1 MYHSVTFGDKN
12 TWDDW
17 HLVPSSR
24 PVFNPPTLKTKTL
37 EIPGGDGV
45 IDLSEAL
52 TGYPVYNNRTG
63 SMEFIVV
70 NDFYEPVKTHQ
81 EWYEVYSNIMDYLHG
96 QQLQAFL
103 EDDKEYYY
111 EGRFT
116 VNNWKSD
123 KNHSIITIDYDV
135 GPYKWLI
142 HSSLED
148 WLWDPFNFETGV
160 IPINNFKNIAVTA
173 TYESHIFEKTLFG
186 RAPVCPSFIVSTT
199 SGQGMYIRFVN
210 PKLGTDVTKWV
221 SDGTTQIPEFIFL
234 GEKVTMYFKCVSG
247 TGTVSIDFR
256 QGRF

>member
-17 HLVPSSR
+17 HLIPSSR

-37 EIPGGDGV
+37 EIPGGDGK

-52 TGYPVYNNRTG
+52 TGYPVYNNRVG

-70 NDFYEPVKTHQ
+70 NDSYDLVKTHQ
-81 EWYEVYSNIMDYLHG
+81 EWYAVYSDIMDYLHG

-123 KNHSIITIDYDV
+123 KNYSLITIDYDV
-135 GPYKWLI
+135 GPYKWLA

-148 WLWDPFNFETGV
+148 WLWDSFNFETGV
-160 IPINNFKNIAVTA
+160 IPISKFKNIAVTSA
-173 TYESHIFEKTLFG
+173 YKSYGFEKTLFG
-186 RAPVCPSFIVSTT
+186 RAPVCPSFIVSTS
-199 SGQGMYIRFVN
+199 SGQGMYIRFTN
-210 PKLGTDVTKWV
+210 SRLGKISEKWV
-221 SDGTTQIPEFIFL
+221 PEGNTQIPEFIFL
-234 GEKVTMYFKCVSG
+234 GEEVIIEFKCVSG

>member
-45 IDLSEAL
+45 IDLSETL

-63 SMEFIVV
+63 SMEFIFV

-81 EWYEVYSNIMDYLHG
+81 EWYEVYSNITDYLHG

-148 WLWDPFNFETGV
+148 WLWDPFNFKTGV
-160 IPINNFKNIAVTA
+160 IPINNFKNIAVTD
-173 TYESHIFEKTLFG
+173 TYKSHIFEKTLFG

-210 PKLGTDVTKWV
+210 PKLGTDVTKRV

-234 GEKVTMYFKCVSG
+234 GEKVTIYFKCISG

>member
-52 TGYPVYNNRTG
+52 TGYPVYSNRTG

-135 GPYKWLI
+135 GPYKWFF

-148 WLWDPFNFETGV
+148 SKLSD
-160 IPINNFKNIAVTA
+160 NFKNIQVTA
-173 TYESHIFEKTLFG
+173 TYKSHIFKKTLFG
-186 RAPVCPSFIVSTT
+186 RAPVCPSFIISTT

-210 PKLGTDVTKWV
+210 PKLGTNITKKV
-221 SDGTTQIPEFIFL
+221 SDGTIQIPEFILL
-234 GEKVTMYFKCVSG
+234 GEKVTIYFKCVSG
-247 TGTVSIDFR
+247 TGTVSINFR
-256 QGRF
+256 RGGF